1 MKIDKNCNDKEI
13 LLLIRQLRNILFSQ
27 EEDYHE
33 TKKINYLVR
42 NLTVTFVFDCAEC
55 EYDTIDDEDENKNDL
70 CIINDKAT
78 EGDIEGESVSGKKWL
93 DSTRADRKKRNP
105 ASLQDYNY
113 YT

>member
-78 EGDIEGESVSGKKWL
+78 EGDIEGESVSGKK
-93 DSTRADRKKRNP
+93 
-105 ASLQDYNY
+105 
-113 YT
+113 